1 MKHRSLLIRI
11 ALVAILAL
19 VAAACQQEADTGGDE
34 VEDPRGVIEIGA
46 DDPIKIATV
55 QAISGDNASLGTDQV
70 RAIEIAIADKGEEL
84 LGHPIELQ
92 VEDDLCDSSG
102 GTAAGQKIAAD
113 PQVVGVIGTSCSGAA
128 VPMAPLLDDAGIVVI
143 SGSNTSPFLTQAP
156 FGTEGEDHT
165 TNYFR
170 TAHNDLIQGAA
181 AATFAFADCGVTK
194 AASIHDGDPY
204 TSGLAG
210 AFDDAFAGLGGEM
223 VLQTAVSPDDTDMR
237 PVLTEVAAAGA
248 ELVFFPIF
256 QPAGDFIAKQ
266 AREIDGMENTVL
278 MGADGLL
285 SDTYIVIPET
295 KQSPGCPGIDGAPAG
310 MYHSGPA
317 TPTGGEYE
325 EFVTKYEE
333 ANGEKPIQAFNGHA
347 YDAANVLFAAIEEV
361 AVEADDGSLQI
372 GRQALID
379 AVAATDGFQGLTG
392 TISCDEFGDC
402 ADPKIDILQ
411 NTKDTKDITAVK
423 ANVLASFTRE
433 DLGI

>member
-1 MKHRSLLIRI
+1 MKHRNWLVRL
-11 ALVAILAL
+11 ALVGVLAL
-19 VAAACQQEADTGGDE
+19 VAAACQQAADTDGE
-34 VEDPRGVIEIGA
+34 VTDPRGVIDIAA
-46 DDPIKIATV
+46 DDPIKIATA

-70 RAIEIAIADKGEEL
+70 RAIEIAIADKGQL
-84 LGHPIELQ
+84 LGHDIELQ

-102 GTAAGQKIAAD
+102 GTAAGQKVAAD
-113 PQVVGVIGTSCSGAA
+113 PQVVGVLGTSCSGAA
-128 VPMAPLLDDAGIVVI
+128 VPMAPLLDDAGIVMI

-156 FGTEGEDHT
+156 FGTEAEDHQP
-165 TNYFR
+165 NYFR

-181 AATFAFADCGVTK
+181 AATFAFEECGVTK

-210 AFDDAFAGLGGEM
+210 AFDDAFQGLGGEM

-237 PVLTEVAAAGA
+237 PVLTEVAAAEA

-266 AREIDGMENTVL
+266 AREIEGLQSTVL

-295 KQSPGCPGIDGAPAG
+295 KQSPGCPGIDGAPDG

-325 EFVTKYEE
+325 EFVAKYEA

-361 AVEADDGSLQI
+361 AVQADDGSLQI

-411 NTKDTKDITAVK
+411 NTKDQKDITAVK
-423 ANVLASFTRE
+423 ANVLASFTRG